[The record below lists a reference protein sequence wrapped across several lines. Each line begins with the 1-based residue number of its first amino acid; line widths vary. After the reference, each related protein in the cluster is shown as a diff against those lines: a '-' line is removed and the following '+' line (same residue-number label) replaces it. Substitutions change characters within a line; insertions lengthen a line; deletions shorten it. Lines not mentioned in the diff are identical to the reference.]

1 MRIPNDHLQKT
12 NKSQFDK
19 SQNSKHNK
27 IEITQ
32 MLNNQAVSKIWRFE
46 VI

>member
-1 MRIPNDHLQKT
+1 MTICKKLT
-12 NKSQFDK
+12 NLNSTNLKI
-19 SQNSKHNK
+19 QNTIK